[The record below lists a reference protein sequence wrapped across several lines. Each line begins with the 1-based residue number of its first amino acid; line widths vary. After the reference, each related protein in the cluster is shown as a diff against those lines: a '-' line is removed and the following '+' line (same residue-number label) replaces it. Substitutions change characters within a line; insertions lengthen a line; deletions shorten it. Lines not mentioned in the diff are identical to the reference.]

1 MRAMKTSEEAE
12 RKSRDIPATEFCR
25 WPIGENLWYQQESLD
40 EHSHYHI
47 NPILH
52 LTGTA
57 IKHFMTYPMHHIGY
71 LQWFTHA
78 YHILICD
85 GVTNTRFSY
94 V

>member
-57 IKHFMTYPMHHIGY
+57 IKHFWEGFA
-71 LQWFTHA
+71 FTDGLA
-78 YHILICD
+78 QNCD
-85 GVTNTRFSY
+85 DYRGTIHY
-94 V
+94 MDEL

>member
-57 IKHFMTYPMHHIGY
+57 IKH
-71 LQWFTHA
+71 L
-78 YHILICD
+78 CD
-85 GVTNTRFSY
+85 RASLDLASHPFSCARNSHY
-94 V
+94 I